1 MPNVTYKRKELKT
14 VQSQYTIIRDC
25 LAGEQQIKA
34 QSTKYLPMPNE
45 NDESEA
51 AEQRYSSYKKR
62 AVFYGATNRTL
73 RGLCGQIFMRD
84 PIAEF
89 PTELEVIEKD
99 ADGSGVSLI
108 QLAKRGARMVL
119 GYGRLGL
126 FADYPAVDGKITRE
140 QLDNGDV
147 RPTITAYEPWRIINW
162 RTKTRGARVLL
173 ELVVLEE
180 DYITSDDGFEAKKE
194 KQYRVLRL
202 TDKDEYTVTIYRRT
216 AKGSGS
222 YAVHSSFTPTL
233 ADGTTL
239 DEIPFTFVGSENN
252 DSSVDEPPM
261 YDIASLNVAHYR
273 NSADYEESSFMV
285 GQPTPVF
292 AGLTEDWVQNVL
304 KGKVMLGSRGAVM
317 LPENASADL
326 LQAGANT
333 MPYEAM
339 QHKER
344 QMIALGARL
353 VEQKRVARTATE
365 TAIDNTSENSVLAS
379 TAKNL
384 SAGIMW
390 CLQWCAKFAGVAPT
404 EEDLKFVLNTDF
416 DIAKMSPEDRRQLI
430 EEWQQGAIAFEEMRA
445 NLRKSGIATLKDDD
459 ARDAI
464 EIDQAQIPGAEDT
477 GEGNINEGDG
487 DGDSNDE

>member
-1 MPNVTYKRKELKT
+1 MPNVTYRRKELKDIE
-14 VQSQYTIIRDC
+14 SQYNIIRDC
-25 LAGEQQIKA
+25 LAGEQTVKNKGV
-34 QSTKYLPMPNE
+34 TYLPMPNA
-45 NDESEA
+45 DDASEA
-51 AEQRYSSYKKR
+51 NTQRYNAYKKR

-84 PIAEF
+84 PIVEF
-89 PTELEVIEKD
+89 PDELSMIESD
-99 ADGSGVSLI
+99 ADGSGVNLI
-108 QLAKRGARMVL
+108 QLAKRGSRLVL
-119 GYGRLGL
+119 GFGRLGL
-126 FADYPAVDGKITRE
+126 FADYPETEGATSRAEVE
-140 QLDNGDV
+140 SGDV
-147 RPTITAYEPWRIINW
+147 RPTITLYEPWRVINW
-162 RTKTRGARVLL
+162 RTRTRGARILL

-180 DYITSDDGFEAKKE
+180 EYITTDDGFEAKKE
-194 KQYRVLRL
+194 KQYRVLEL
-202 TDKDEYTVTIYRRT
+202 TPDNVYTVTIYRRT
-216 AKGSGS
+216 AKGSGNW
-222 YAVHSSFTPTL
+222 AVYQSFTPTD
-233 ADGTTL
+233 ADGKTL
-239 DEIPFTFVGSENN
+239 NEIPFTFVGSENN
-252 DSSVDEPPM
+252 DSAVDEPPM
-261 YDIASLNVAHYR
+261 YDIASLNIAHYR

-292 AGLTEDWVQNVL
+292 AGLTEDWVTNVL
-304 KGKVMLGSRGAVM
+304 KGTVKLGSRGAIM
-317 LPENASADL
+317 LPENGSADL
-326 LQAGANT
+326 LQAGPNT

-390 CLQWCAKFAGVAPT
+390 CLQWCARYVGISPET
-404 EEDLKFVLNTDF
+404 DELKFILNTDF

-464 EIDQAQIPGAEDT
+464 ELDQAQIPGAEDT
-477 GEGNINEGDG
+477 LNGGAADDNPDNE
-487 DGDSNDE
+487 